1 MFALSAADAAYLAL
15 AVFLV
20 AVGLALAYAF
30 VRLGGTFARLTSFLK
45 DTQEEVVPVIGK
57 AGGTIDRVNMQLDK
71 VDLITD
77 SAVDA
82 VDSADTAV
90 RAVSFAI
97 QRPVQKVT
105 GLAAGVTHG
114 LADLKAHRDPKS
126 ALAAAKEAAR
136 RREEELAEE
145 LREAARTDPEHP

>member
-1 MFALSAADAAYLAL
+1 VLALSASDAAYLAL
-15 AVFLV
+15 ALFLV

-30 VRLGGTFARLTSFLK
+30 VRLGGTFARLTAFLK

-77 SAVDA
+77 SVVDA
-82 VDSADTAV
+82 VDNADTAV
-90 RAVSFAI
+90 RAVSFAV

-105 GLAAGVTHG
+105 GLAAGVTYG
-114 LADLKAHRDPKS
+114 IADLKAHRDPKS

-136 RREEELAEE
+136 RREQELAEE
-145 LREAARTDPEHP
+145 LRDAGRTRPEQP